1 MGMFNNYA
9 KPGPGVRKD
18 APKQKAIPRFFSV
31 FKRHFFDL
39 CKVNL
44 LFCIPAA
51 VVTVL
56 IIALNHVYPY
66 PIVDFLPVILL
77 FPFIGGLTFV
87 TRNYAREEHTF
98 IFSDYMDAVKQNWS
112 TFLLDGILCYVVTVL
127 LSVAIPFYWNSG
139 KNGILSA
146 IASGLCIVIALL
158 FLFSQY
164 YVPVMIVTFN
174 LKLHQILKNSLIFAI
189 LGLGRNLLLTLLLGI
204 LFFLCYVTL
213 VAPSVLSIIM
223 PLFAV
228 FLMFSYASF
237 LVNFAAYPLV
247 DKYMVQPYLK
257 NQKKQSPDQNGE
269 EGTSSKNL

>member
-1 MGMFNNYA
+1 M
-9 KPGPGVRKD
+9 
-18 APKQKAIPRFFSV
+18 
-31 FKRHFFDL
+31 
-39 CKVNL
+39 
-44 LFCIPAA
+44 
-51 VVTVL
+51 
-56 IIALNHVYPY
+56 
-66 PIVDFLPVILL
+66 
-77 FPFIGGLTFV
+77 
-87 TRNYAREEHTF
+87 
-98 IFSDYMDAVKQNWS
+98 
-112 TFLLDGILCYVVTVL
+112 
-127 LSVAIPFYWNSG
+127 
-139 KNGILSA
+139 
-146 IASGLCIVIALL
+146 
-158 FLFSQY
+158 
-164 YVPVMIVTFN
+164 
-174 LKLHQILKNSLIFAI
+174 IFAI